1 MALSFQEAEGCAA
14 IWYVDWIF
22 FHDSPLPAG
31 AGWRETSAEL
41 TQPSWVGNSSTVFS
55 NPSKTEWA
63 QPVCVFLSL
72 LPQKSWYLT
81 LETDD
86 SLSDEHD
93 LSMEFVTTISLPT
106 PELGNLP
113 KIEGDIRLIT
123 CNGAGRDA
131 LAKYLLKEDYMRKLV
146 KLVGI
151 SEDFESL
158 VDLHRLCN
166 IVKMVILLNDPALI
180 EHMVTDECIN
190 GVVGALEYDPDFPTH
205 KANHREWLNGEG
217 RFREVVPF
225 EDELVR
231 QKIRQTYRLQYLKDV
246 VLARIIDD
254 PTYTVLGS
262 LIFFNQVEIMQHV
275 RDNSAFLNELFG
287 IFKLSDEEGR
297 RKKDAVLFIQE
308 CCAVAKN
315 IQPQARQALYNNF
328 IAHGLLQVIN
338 FGLRHPD
345 VGVRVGATDILVSM
359 IEYDPQMMR
368 ATIYRQLNDG
378 QPPLT
383 DSLIELLLVEVDLGV
398 KTQISDALKV
408 LLDGLQVTQI
418 QEVPGRAPGEFAAGS
433 RRVIEHN
440 PQQELFL
447 ARFYETSA
455 LRLFKPLLDL
465 EGKTKLSFTTQQA
478 SMFSYLI
485 EILCFFIRQHYH
497 RSKSFVLQKNI
508 SERVAQLLQCEEKY
522 LRLGEL
528 PEHVSLPS
536 PSASLTL
543 TFY

>member
-1 MALSFQEAEGCAA
+1 MDFMS
-14 IWYVDWIF
+14 
-22 FHDSPLPAG
+22 
-31 AGWRETSAEL
+31 R
-41 TQPSWVGNSSTVFS
+41 
-55 NPSKTEWA
+55 
-63 QPVCVFLSL
+63 
-72 LPQKSWYLT
+72 
-81 LETDD
+81 
-86 SLSDEHD
+86 
-93 LSMEFVTTISLPT
+93 ISLPA
-106 PELGNLP
+106 PELGNLAE
-113 KIEGDIRLIT
+113 IEGEIRLIT
-123 CNGAGRDA
+123 CNATGRDA
-131 LAKYLLKEDYMRKLV
+131 LAKYLLKEDYMRRLV
-146 KLVGI
+146 PLVDT

-180 EHMVTDECIN
+180 EHMVTDDCIN

-205 KANHREWLNGEG
+205 KANHRQWLSGEG

-225 EDELVR
+225 GDETVR

-262 LIFFNQVEIMQHV
+262 LIFFNQVDIMGHV
-275 RDNSAFLNELFG
+275 RENTAFLSELFG
-287 IFKLSDEEGR
+287 IFKSADEDMK

-315 IQPQARQALYNNF
+315 IQPPVRQGLYNNF

-398 KTQISDALKV
+398 KTQITDALKV
-408 LLDGLQVTQI
+408 LLDGPQTTQM
-418 QEVPGRAPGEFAAGS
+418 QETPGTRSGEFAAAS
-433 RRVIEHN
+433 RRAVEHN
-440 PQQELFL
+440 PQHELFL

-455 LRLFKPLLDL
+455 SKLFKPLLDL

-485 EILCFFIRQHYH
+485 DILSFFIRQHYH

-508 SERVAQLLQCEEKY
+508 SDRVAQLLQCQEKY
-522 LRLGEL
+522 LKLGEFSAPVSPVSKLISTNAQDSCNQVL
-528 PEHVSLPS
+528 PPTTWSS
-536 PSASLTL
+536 
-543 TFY
+543 

>member
-1 MALSFQEAEGCAA
+1 M
-14 IWYVDWIF
+14 D
-22 FHDSPLPAG
+22 
-31 AGWRETSAEL
+31 
-41 TQPSWVGNSSTVFS
+41 
-55 NPSKTEWA
+55 
-63 QPVCVFLSL
+63 
-72 LPQKSWYLT
+72 
-81 LETDD
+81 
-86 SLSDEHD
+86 
-93 LSMEFVTTISLPT
+93 FVTRISLPA

-113 KIEGDIRLIT
+113 EIEGDIRLIT
-123 CNGAGRDA
+123 CNGTGRDA

-146 KLVGI
+146 PLVDT

-166 IVKMVILLNDPALI
+166 IVKMVILLNDPNLI
-180 EHMVTDECIN
+180 EHMVTDDCIN

-205 KANHREWLNGEG
+205 KANHRQWLSGEG

-225 EDELVR
+225 EDDLVR

-275 RDNSAFLNELFG
+275 RDNSAFLSELFG
-287 IFKLSDEEGR
+287 IFKSPDEEPK

-315 IQPQARQALYNNF
+315 IQPPARQALYNNF

-368 ATIYRQLNDG
+368 ATIYRQLNDN

-408 LLDGLQVTQI
+408 LLDGLQITQI
-418 QEVPGRAPGEFAAGS
+418 QEAPGRAPGEFAAS
-433 RRVIEHN
+433 RRVVEHN

-455 LRLFKPLLDL
+455 SRLFKPLLDL

-508 SERVAQLLQCEEKY
+508 SDRVAQLLQSEEKY
-522 LRLGEL
+522 LRLGE
-528 PEHVSLPS
+528 SLPRNI
-536 PSASLTL
+536 PLQVL
-543 TFY
+543 WH

>member
-1 MALSFQEAEGCAA
+1 M
-14 IWYVDWIF
+14 D
-22 FHDSPLPAG
+22 
-31 AGWRETSAEL
+31 
-41 TQPSWVGNSSTVFS
+41 
-55 NPSKTEWA
+55 
-63 QPVCVFLSL
+63 
-72 LPQKSWYLT
+72 
-81 LETDD
+81 
-86 SLSDEHD
+86 
-93 LSMEFVTTISLPT
+93 FVSRISLPA
-106 PELGNLP
+106 PELGNLSE
-113 KIEGDIRLIT
+113 IEADIRLVT
-123 CNGAGRDA
+123 CNGTGRDA

-146 KLVGI
+146 PLVDT

-180 EHMVTDECIN
+180 EHMVSDDCIN

-205 KANHREWLNGEG
+205 KANHRQWLNGEG

-225 EDELVR
+225 EDEQVR

-287 IFKLSDEEGR
+287 IFKAPGQEAK

-315 IQPQARQALYNNF
+315 IQPPARQALYNNF

-368 ATIYRQLNDG
+368 ATIYRQLNEG

-408 LLDGLQVTQI
+408 LLDGLQITQI
-418 QEVPGRAPGEFAAGS
+418 QENIARGPGEFVAAG
-433 RRVIEHN
+433 RRVVEHN

-465 EGKTKLSFTTQQA
+465 EGKTKLSFSTQQA

-508 SERVAQLLQCEEKY
+508 SQRIAQLLQSEEKY
-522 LRLGEL
+522 LRLG
-528 PEHVSLPS
+528 
-536 PSASLTL
+536 ASSIIIPLL
-543 TFY
+543 YHY

>member
-1 MALSFQEAEGCAA
+1 
-14 IWYVDWIF
+14 
-22 FHDSPLPAG
+22 
-31 AGWRETSAEL
+31 
-41 TQPSWVGNSSTVFS
+41 
-55 NPSKTEWA
+55 
-63 QPVCVFLSL
+63 
-72 LPQKSWYLT
+72 
-81 LETDD
+81 
-86 SLSDEHD
+86 
-93 LSMEFVTTISLPT
+93 MEFVTRISLPA
-106 PELGNLP
+106 PELGNLAE
-113 KIEGDIRLIT
+113 IEGDVRLIT
-123 CNGAGRDA
+123 CNGTGRDA
-131 LAKYLLKEDYMRKLV
+131 LAKYLIKEDYMRKLV
-146 KLVGI
+146 PLVDT

-158 VDLHRLCN
+158 PDLHRLCN

-180 EHMVTDECIN
+180 EHMVTDDCIN

-205 KANHREWLNGEG
+205 KANHRQWLGGEG

-275 RDNSAFLNELFG
+275 RDNSAFLSELFG
-287 IFKLSDEEGR
+287 IFKSPDEDGK

-315 IQPQARQALYNNF
+315 IQPPARQALYNNF

-408 LLDGLQVTQI
+408 LLDGLQIMQI
-418 QEVPGRAPGEFAAGS
+418 QEAPSRPPSEFAAAS
-433 RRVIEHN
+433 RRVVEHN

-447 ARFYETSA
+447 ARF
-455 LRLFKPLLDL
+455 
-465 EGKTKLSFTTQQA
+465 
-478 SMFSYLI
+478 
-485 EILCFFIRQHYH
+485 
-497 RSKSFVLQKNI
+497 
-508 SERVAQLLQCEEKY
+508 
-522 LRLGEL
+522 
-528 PEHVSLPS
+528 
-536 PSASLTL
+536 
-543 TFY
+543 